1 MRVLIIIMALT
12 ALTVLHSS
20 HFERPVVYLEASNEP
35 FKVATEEQPT
45 NEIPNSEYGDYCV
58 LVDYKCPE
66 AFHSNLL
73 NLSELRCED
82 YDCITVLTGS

>member
-1 MRVLIIIMALT
+1 MRVLILITAL
-12 ALTVLHSS
+12 AVLTVLHSS

-35 FKVATEEQPT
+35 FKVAPVERWTT
-45 NEIPNSEYGDYCV
+45 KVPNAEHSDYCV

-73 NLSELRCED
+73 NLSRYDC
-82 YDCITVLTGS
+82 DCITVLTGS